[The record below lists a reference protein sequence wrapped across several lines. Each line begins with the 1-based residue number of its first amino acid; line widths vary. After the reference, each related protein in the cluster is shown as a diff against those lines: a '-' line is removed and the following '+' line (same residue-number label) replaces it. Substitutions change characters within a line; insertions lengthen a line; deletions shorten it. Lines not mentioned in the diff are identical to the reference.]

1 VGLFGLITAES
12 RQRSTALKNVLT
24 LGVNTVAGVTYV
36 LVASDRINGLAAALV
51 AGGSVIGGF
60 LGSGVGRRLSAP
72 VLRGTIVVLG
82 VVAIFVLLSR

>member
-1 VGLFGLITAES
+1 LTAP
-12 RQRSTALKNVLT
+12 KNVLT
-24 LGVNTVAGVTYV
+24 LGVNTVAGVTYI

-60 LGSGVGRRLSAP
+60 LGSGVGRRLPAP

-82 VVAIFVLLSR
+82 VVAIVVLLSR